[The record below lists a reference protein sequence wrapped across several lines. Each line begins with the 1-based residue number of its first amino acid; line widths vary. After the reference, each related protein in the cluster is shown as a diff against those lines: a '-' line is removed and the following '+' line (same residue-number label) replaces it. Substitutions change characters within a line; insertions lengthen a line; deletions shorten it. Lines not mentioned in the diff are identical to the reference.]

1 MESIWF
7 TIIITLSI
15 CAALNNLLKA
25 PKRLPLPPGPVSI
38 PIISSFQWLRK
49 SFSDL
54 EPILNNLKK
63 IYGPIITLSIGHQKS
78 IFITNSSLAH
88 QAFIQNGAVF
98 ANRPP
103 PLETSKIFSSNQHN
117 ITSASYGPLWRLLRR
132 NLTLQILHSS
142 KIKSFS
148 PARKWVLNI
157 IKKRLKTESKSAGEN
172 TPVLVADHF
181 QFGMFCLLVFM
192 CFGEKLD
199 EEKIR
204 EIEFVQRN
212 LLMGFGKFQILNF
225 FPRLSRIIF
234 KKKWEEMT
242 KLRIDQEKVLIPLIR
257 SRRQEEQ
264 KMKTKKSENPD
275 EEESLGLC
283 YVDSLLNLELPDDDE
298 EEGGRRRKLSENEIV
313 SLCSEFL
320 NAGTDTTS
328 TALQWVM
335 ANLVKYQQIQSIL
348 YDEIKKISHDSD
360 SDEIEEEDL
369 KKMPYLKAVILEG
382 LRRHPPAHFV
392 LPHGVTQDVELDG
405 YVIPKDATVNIMVAE
420 IGWDSKIWG
429 EDSMV
434 FKPERFLSDDDGR
447 LNEELA
453 DVTGNKEI
461 KMIPFGAGR
470 RMCPAA
476 GLAMLILEYLV
487 ANLVKEFKWTAKA
500 GDDVDLS
507 EKQEFTVVMKNPL
520 WAHVS
525 TRGEEED

>member
-7 TIIITLSI
+7 IIIITLSI
-15 CAALNNLLKA
+15 CAALYKLLKA

-38 PIISSFQWLRK
+38 PIITSFQWLRK
-49 SFSDL
+49 SFADL
-54 EPILNNLKK
+54 EPILNHLKTK
-63 IYGPIITLSIGHQKS
+63 YGPIITLSIGHQKS

-98 ANRPP
+98 ADRPP

-117 ITSASYGPLWRLLRR
+117 ITSAGYGTLWRLLRR

-142 KIKSFS
+142 KVKSFS

-157 IKKRLKTESKSAGEN
+157 IKKRLKKESKSAGKN

-199 EEKIR
+199 LEKIR

-225 FPRLSRIIF
+225 FPRLSKIIF
-234 KKKWEEMT
+234 KKKWEEMN
-242 KLRIDQEKVLIPLIR
+242 KLRTDQENVLIPLIR
-257 SRRQEEQ
+257 SRRQEEKQ
-264 KMKTKKSENPD
+264 IKKNTSDNL
-275 EEESLGLC
+275 EEESLGSC
-283 YVDSLLNLELPDDDE
+283 YVDSLLNLELPDE
-298 EEGGRRRKLSENEIV
+298 EDEGGRRRKLCENEIV

-335 ANLVKYQQIQSIL
+335 ANLVKHQEIQSKL
-348 YDEIKKISHDSD
+348 FEEIRKISDDSD
-360 SDEIEEEDL
+360 GDEIEEEDL
-369 KKMPYLKAVILEG
+369 KRLPYLKAVILEG

-392 LPHGVTQDVELDG
+392 LPHGVTEDVELHG
-405 YVIPKDATVNIMVAE
+405 HVIPREATVNVMVAE

-429 EDSMV
+429 EDSME
-434 FKPERFLSDDDGR
+434 FKPGRFLNEDDGS
-447 LNEELA
+447 LNEEMS

-476 GLAMLILEYLV
+476 GLAMLILEYFV
-487 ANLVKEFKWTAKA
+487 ANLVKRFKWTAKV

-520 WAHVS
+520 WAHVL
-525 TRGEEED
+525 TREEEVH

>member
-7 TIIITLSI
+7 IIITTLSI
-15 CAALNNLLKA
+15 CAALYNLLKA

-38 PIISSFQWLRK
+38 PIITSFQWLRK
-49 SFSDL
+49 SFEDL
-54 EPILNNLKK
+54 EPILNNLKT
-63 IYGPIITLSIGHQKS
+63 IYGPIITLSIGHHKS

-98 ANRPP
+98 ADRPP

-117 ITSASYGPLWRLLRR
+117 ITSASYGTLWRLLRK

-148 PARKWVLNI
+148 LARRWVLNI
-157 IKKRLKTESKSAGEN
+157 IKERLKAESKSAGKN

-204 EIEFVQRN
+204 EIESFQRN
-212 LLMGFGKFQILNF
+212 LLMGFGRFQILNF
-225 FPRLSRIIF
+225 FPKLSKIIF
-234 KKKWEEMT
+234 KKKWEEMN
-242 KLRIDQEKVLIPLIR
+242 KLRTDQQNVLIPLIR

-264 KMKTKKSENPD
+264 QIKKKPSDNH
-275 EEESLGLC
+275 EEESLGL
-283 YVDSLLNLELPDDDE
+283 
-298 EEGGRRRKLSENEIV
+298 ENEIV

-335 ANLVKYQQIQSIL
+335 ANLVKHQ
-348 YDEIKKISHDSD
+348 EIESKLFGEIRKISDDSD
-360 SDEIEEEDL
+360 GDEIEEDDL

-392 LPHGVTQDVELDG
+392 LPHGVTEDVELDG
-405 YVIPKDATVNIMVAE
+405 YVIPREATVNVMVAE

-434 FKPERFLSDDDGR
+434 FKPEKFLNEDDGG
-447 LNEELA
+447 LNEEMS
-453 DVTGNKEI
+453 DVTWNKEI

-476 GLAMLILEYLV
+476 
-487 ANLVKEFKWTAKA
+487 
-500 GDDVDLS
+500 DDVDLS
-507 EKQEFTVVMKNPL
+507 EKQEFTVVRKIPL
-520 WAHVS
+520 RAHVS
-525 TRGEEED
+525 TREEEVY